1 MKLKHTD
8 IQEYLNQQ
16 LDFDLMD
23 FYNRVS
29 ELVGES
35 QYLILENGN
44 DFLEN
49 SFLNKKDA
57 VIAVLNNQSSYNLNH
72 KFVLLVDYY
81 TIVSSDTVKALINMK
96 ALVDLVI
103 QYDEVLAQ
111 YDLFKKTTLNKV
123 EL

>member
-57 VIAVLNNQSSYNLNH
+57 VIAVLNDQSSYNLNH

-111 YDLFKKTTLNKV
+111 YDLFKKTTLNKI

>member
-103 QYDEVLAQ
+103 QHDEVLAQ
-111 YDLFKKTTLNKV
+111 YDLFKKTTLNKI